1 MFTTLTAA
9 AILGEATTFA
19 AEITTVA
26 LVIIGA
32 GFALGLTG
40 WVIRKMRRAA
50 R

>member
-1 MFTTLTAA
+1 MFTTLTASG
-9 AILGEATTFA
+9 ILAQASTFA
-19 AEITTVA
+19 AEITGVA